1 MKKDTLFGRIPQITS
16 MLLIF
21 IFIGLL
27 SIYGIKGT
35 YSRYAQD
42 DYCYGYK
49 VHDMGFWNM
58 QIQSYIHTNQFN
70 SDRYSLTIVHSLV
83 ELSGGPKTVPLL
95 PTLEIIAWFACL
107 LFVFYQI
114 GQAFYARAAYLVA
127 SLSALTIVFFTF
139 YLAPNQYQNLFWL
152 SAMQTYTTP
161 LILATLLFGFLISIA
176 RAPKLRVPFAIGLG
190 LLAFFAGGF
199 SETTGLWQFTCWGIL
214 LAWALIYRNKST
226 LARNAIQPALIL
238 IGADALA
245 LVVMALCPANFNTG
259 GVFTHPDIITLIRSS
274 LSFAAGFLWFD
285 LRGTP
290 LPYLVIILLG
300 FFGSVSHGFKDGM
313 KVKTIFIE
321 ILAAILVLYAL
332 TVVTMLP
339 SMYANSTYPG
349 DRALLPAQFALTVC
363 LFLIGWKMAELF
375 AALRPN
381 AISARTFIIF
391 QGLLGLALC
400 VYMVRIT
407 PRVYDK
413 LPAYQARAQAWDLR
427 QVLILKEKAAGIENV
442 IAPAFDS
449 VYGITEL
456 HYEATNWVNQCA
468 AWYYG
473 VQTIATVDNYAGISP
488 HPIGK

>member
-1 MKKDTLFGRIPQITS
+1 MKKTSLFGRIPQIMTL
-16 MLLIF
+16 LLIF
-21 IFIGLL
+21 LFIGLL

-83 ELSGGPKTVPLL
+83 ELSGGPKTVPVL
-95 PTLEIIAWFACL
+95 PSLEILAWFASL
-107 LFVFYQI
+107 VFVFYQL
-114 GQAFYARAAYLVA
+114 GQIIYSRAAYLVA
-127 SLSALTIVFFTF
+127 SLSALPILFFTL
-139 YLAPNQYQNLFWL
+139 YLAPNQYQILFWL
-152 SAMQTYTTP
+152 SAMQTYLTP
-161 LILATLLFGFLISIA
+161 LVLATLLFGLLISTA
-176 RAPKLRVPFAIGLG
+176 RAQKLSWPAALGLG

-199 SETTGLWQFTCWGIL
+199 SETTGLWQFACWSML
-214 LAWALIYRNKST
+214 LGWALIYRKKSI
-226 LARNAIQPALIL
+226 LARNAIRPALVL
-238 IGADALA
+238 VGAVTLA

-259 GVFTHPDIITLIRSS
+259 GTFTHPDLARLILQP
-274 LSFAAGFLWFD
+274 LSYATGFIWLA
-285 LRGTP
+285 LKGAP
-290 LPYLVIILLG
+290 LPYLVVILLG
-300 FFGSVSHGFKDGM
+300 FFASASHGAKDGF
-313 KVKTIFIE
+313 KVKTISVE
-321 ILAAILVLYAL
+321 ILAAILILYAL

-339 SMYANSTYPG
+339 SFYANSHYPG
-349 DRALLPAQFALTVC
+349 DRALLPAQFTLSAG
-363 LFLIGWKMAELF
+363 LFILGWKMAELS
-375 AALRPN
+375 AAFRPD
-381 AISARTFIIF
+381 IFSSRSSVFIL
-391 QGLLGLALC
+391 GVLGLALC
-400 VYMVRIT
+400 IYMVRIT

-427 QVLILKEKAAGIENV
+427 QQLILHEKAAGIENV

-456 HYEATNWVNQCA
+456 HYETSNWVNQCA